1 MMSICPSKALDE
13 IFLVFFKNC
22 PLLVNRALIK
32 IQLKIE
38 WKIQLVFQKPWGGG
52 CCSDKTAARFSE
64 DLLAL
69 AIAE

>member
-1 MMSICPSKALDE
+1 
-13 IFLVFFKNC
+13 
-22 PLLVNRALIK
+22 VNRALIK